1 MQERFK
7 KNKSEWM
14 EDFLKAVSSRNILK
28 QSLDPPDPSKPNEPL
43 FTSRIFKQYTF
54 ETKVYQTKLRELKG
68 LLDLQNW
75 FSPRILTLYQQ
86 LLTNRHVHAE
96 QFKHLYCLIRQILPS
111 HDSRNFLPRTA
122 KT

>member
-1 MQERFK
+1 
-7 KNKSEWM
+7 M
-14 EDFLKAVSSRNILK
+14 EDFFKAVSSRNILK

-54 ETKVYQTKLRELKG
+54 ETKVLSSKLRAQKG

-75 FSPRILTLYQQ
+75 FSRQILILYQQ
-86 LLTNRHVHAE
+86 LPINRPARAG
-96 QFKHLYCLIRQILPS
+96 QFKPLSCRIRLILPLQDCNNS
-111 HDSRNFLPRTA
+111 LPRIA